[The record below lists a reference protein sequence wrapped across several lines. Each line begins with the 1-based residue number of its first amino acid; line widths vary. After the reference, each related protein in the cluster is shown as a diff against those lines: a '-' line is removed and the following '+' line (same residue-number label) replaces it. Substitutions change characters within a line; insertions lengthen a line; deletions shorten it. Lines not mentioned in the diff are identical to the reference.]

1 MGRGHDDSVGESAEA
16 AAQLAAQALPHFS
29 RYDLLMMTGVTT
41 GSPTLHRWPRPR
53 CGAFD
58 PRQRLA
64 LLSLAITLGLTSSA
78 AAEPPLPPLPAGPGY
93 QRLPVPGYLSAVVA
107 WPTAAHAGALPI
119 AVATHGSF
127 DQPEWNCETYQ
138 QVVRGSA
145 VVLCPRG
152 KLRWDTPEEPEQRR
166 YYFPA
171 GGDGPQASIGLARE
185 VSAAM
190 KTLQAKFPTR
200 LAAGGSLYIGFS
212 QGAILGATIVIQ
224 DPARFPRAILVE
236 GGHGAWN
243 PGSARRFARG
253 GGQRV
258 LFACGR
264 ASCLA
269 SARVAAGHLTRAGVQ
284 AQVVYAEDQGHTYSG
299 KVQEVVATAFD
310 WVIAGDARFAIP
322 APDSPQ

>member
-1 MGRGHDDSVGESAEA
+1 MSIGLRTQKSRAKPQTLQRWALSFMGIGLRTQKPRARPQTHWRW
-16 AAQLAAQALPHFS
+16 AL
-29 RYDLLMMTGVTT
+29 LLMGI
-41 GSPTLHRWPRPR
+41 G
-53 CGAFD
+53 
-58 PRQRLA
+58 
-64 LLSLAITLGLTSSA
+64 LSLGLA
-78 AAEPPLPPLPAGPGY
+78 RGAWADPPLPPLPAGPGY
-93 QRLPVPGYLSAVVA
+93 ERLPVPGYLSAVVA
-107 WPTAAHAGALPI
+107 WPAAAASSGALPI

-138 QVVRGSA
+138 QVVHGAA

-171 GGDGPQASIGLARE
+171 GGNGPAASVGLQRE
-185 VSAAM
+185 VTAAM
-190 KTLQAKFPTR
+190 KALQARFPTR
-200 LAAGGSLYIGFS
+200 VHSGAGLYIGFS
-212 QGAILGATIVIQ
+212 QGAILGATIVID

-243 PGSARRFARG
+243 QNSARRFARG

-269 SARVAAGHLTRAGVQ
+269 SARVAAGHLTRAGVSV
-284 AQVVYAEDQGHTYSG
+284 QVVYAPDQGHTYSG
-299 KVQEVVATAFD
+299 KVQEQVAAAFD
-310 WVIAGDARFAIP
+310 WVIAGDARFGP
-322 APDSPQ
+322 AGAAAGSPP